1 MYSVSESYKEA
12 LLQKHITDTVEG
24 TAVLKDGTIIELD
37 DSTIVNGSLKITHE
51 LCDDYKVGTFNLGS
65 MRIGFFDDNA
75 LGRDFSGA
83 EITLT
88 YKIKT
93 EAGWESVPLG
103 IFIADGQT
111 VIRRR
116 NTVTLTAYDYGI
128 LFDCNLGVTL
138 SNKTGTAEQIISDVC
153 ERCGVEFGGIADGLP
168 NTGVYVHCGSERIQ
182 SCRDLVGW
190 CAAMIGGYA
199 VIDRS
204 GALKIIPARYEVE
217 ADDPSIIIIDK
228 YVTAAERNSIYS
240 TDTRA
245 WIAQMSAYSGDKT
258 KIYKSNITRDDP
270 QAARAIYYL
279 EKNPLMESLDESRC
293 DEINCAWLSF
303 MDGFMQRGITA
314 ELYGDPAL
322 DVGDVLRCSEGDVD
336 QRSSVVGLVTKQEWR
351 YRNYHTVICASAQ
364 LSDGFPDNNEEE
376 GSDGAETVGTT
387 DSVYP
392 VKVVSQSEKKQGTGG
407 GKYYAGEGLGLSD
420 NTFKLNAAGA
430 ANLGGVRLVAGADVS
445 DDDDTI
451 NRKLGIYRGID
462 VFPTLRTASKNQ
474 KGGFFL
480 GDGFVPV
487 LEEGVSQAGNP
498 VYTKTGA
505 VQLRLGNGLEF
516 VDNNE
521 AATDLKETSE
531 NYNGGRRVAVK
542 VDGQTV
548 KMNDKGELSAEGYAE
563 GAAIVFRTA
572 GEQKSINVKYDDET
586 IVADGGKLKVNI
598 DGETLKIN
606 DDGKLESSG
615 VTIENGIIIQEADAK
630 YLLHEYTEVDYIA
643 GNKIGYAGANN
654 PVVMQNIPVCEF
666 GAKTPNGVIL
676 PATSTDVDTS
686 EQLPDVQTYT
696 TLNFPNGLYIANA
709 VVTKLALEPIAFT
722 TSTTQWQ
729 FKYYC
734 ADGTTGVYETFTT
747 DNRYPTGCFI
757 ARNAIAAPNEDY
769 PYGYA
774 TVRYGFTYAI
784 ANSTR
789 YRTGIQT
796 RYLYTLPFSSEAEY
810 NAAVRL
816 TYEPVTL
823 TEVTETV
830 TEV

>member
-24 TAVLKDGTIIELD
+24 TAVLKDGTVIELD

-51 LCDDYKVGTFNLGS
+51 LCDDYRVGTFNLGS

-83 EITLT
+83 KITLT

-93 EAGWESVPLG
+93 DAGWERVPLG

-153 ERCGVEFGGIADGLP
+153 ERCGVEFGGIANGLP
-168 NTGVYVHCGSERIQ
+168 NTGVYVHCGSQRIQ

-204 GALKIIPARYEVE
+204 GALKIISARYDVE
-217 ADDPSIIIIDK
+217 ADDPSVIIIDK

-279 EKNPLMESLDESRC
+279 EKNPLMESLDESEC

-351 YRNYHTVICASAQ
+351 YRNYHTVICACAQ
-364 LSDGFPDNNEEE
+364 LSDGFPDNE
-376 GSDGAETVGTT
+376 GDESSDEAEAVGTT
-387 DSVYP
+387 DKVYP
-392 VKVVSQSEKKQGTGG
+392 VKVVSQSEKKQGSTGG
-407 GKYYAGEGLGLSD
+407 SKYYAGEGLTLTAD
-420 NTFKLNAAGA
+420 NAFKLNTAGQ
-430 ANLGGVRLVAGADVS
+430 ANLGGVRLNASPDVS
-445 DDDDTI
+445 SDDTSN
-451 NRKLGIYRGID
+451 NRTLGIYRGSD
-462 VFPTLRTASKNQ
+462 VFVTLRTATKNQ

-487 LEEGVSQAGNP
+487 LEERLNSDGNA
-498 VYTKTGA
+498 VCSKTGY
-505 VQLRLGNGLEF
+505 VQLRLGEGLEF
-516 VDNNE
+516 VDNDE
-521 AATDLKETSE
+521 AATDPKEIRE
-531 NYNGGRRVAVK
+531 NYNGGRRVAVPRATGEK
-542 VDGQTV
+542 YGAVKIGQWLGIDENGFLRV
-548 KMNDKGELSAEGYAE
+548 NMKPKRGIDISALGEVSVL
-563 GAAIVFRTA
+563 I
-572 GEQKSINVKYDDET
+572 DDET
-586 IVADGGKLKVNI
+586 IKL
-598 DGETLKIN
+598 N
-606 DDGKLESSG
+606 DDGKLASVG
-615 VTIENGIIIQEADAK
+615 VTVENGVVISEADAS
-630 YLLHEYTEVDYIA
+630 YVLHEYEEVQYVK
-643 GNKIGYAGANN
+643 GNKIGYAGPQSKIVCQGYVFDSLTPDKYTIGSDILYGTSLDIRLSAN
-654 PVVMQNIPVCEF
+654 VS
-666 GAKTPNGVIL
+666 TPPQTVDVHIDAEYD
-676 PATSTDVDTS
+676 ATDTS
-686 EQLPDVQTYT
+686 K
-696 TLNFPNGLYIANA
+696 ANCYLVCSA
-709 VVTKLALEPIAFT
+709 VNYRSAVGYYYDGVFGIY
-722 TSTTQWQ
+722 
-729 FKYYC
+729 FKW
-734 ADGTTGVYETFTT
+734 DS
-747 DNRYPTGCFI
+747 I
-757 ARNAIAAPNEDY
+757 HAPNDNF
-769 PYGYA
+769 PYGYIKGKVMMPGKAAKNA
-774 TVRYGFTYAI
+774 TNFYGASQLCFTAYF
-784 ANSTR
+784 
-789 YRTGIQT
+789 
-796 RYLYTLPFSSEAEY
+796 PFATEAEY
-810 NAAVRL
+810 NAAVGL
-816 TYEPVTL
+816 TYEPLTL
-823 TEVTETV
+823 QQVKETV

>member
-1 MYSVSESYKEA
+1 MYSVSESYKNA
-12 LLQKHITDTVEG
+12 LLQKHITDMVEG
-24 TAVLKDGTIIELD
+24 TAVLKDGTVIELD

-51 LCDDYKVGTFNLGS
+51 LCDDFKVGTFNLGS

-83 EITLT
+83 KITLT

-138 SNKTGTAEQIISDVC
+138 SNMTGTAEQIISAVC

-168 NTGVYVHCGSERIQ
+168 NTDVYVHCGSQRIQ

-217 ADDPSIIIIDK
+217 AEDPSIIIIDK

-270 QAARAIYYL
+270 HAARAIYYL

-364 LSDGFPDNNEEE
+364 LSDGFPDNSEE
-376 GSDGAETVGTT
+376 GTDGAEAVGTT

-407 GKYYAGEGLGLSD
+407 KEYYAGEGLGLSD
-420 NTFKLNAAGA
+420 NTFILRTASSST
-430 ANLGGVRLVAGADVS
+430 LGGVRLVGTENIS
-445 DDDDTI
+445 PDDPSA
-451 NRKLGIYRGID
+451 KFGIFKEGYDG
-462 VFPTLRTASKNQ
+462 FPALRTALSYQ

-480 GDGFVPV
+480 GDGFVPELAEKEQYGETYYSPNGYV
-487 LEEGVSQAGNP
+487 H
-498 VYTKTGA
+498 
-505 VQLRLGNGLEF
+505 LRLGGGLEF
-516 VDNNE
+516 ADNDE
-521 AATDLKETSE
+521 TATDPKEIRE
-531 NYNGGRRVAVK
+531 NSTGGRRVAVK

-548 KMNDKGELSAEGYAE
+548 KVNDKGELYSEGYAE

-586 IVADGGKLKVNI
+586 IVVDGGKLKVNI
-598 DGETLKIN
+598 DGKSLKIN
-606 DDGKLESSG
+606 DDGKLEASG
-615 VTIENGIIIQEADAK
+615 AVIEKGIIIQEADAK
-630 YLLHEYTEVDYIA
+630 YLLHEYTEVEYIA

-654 PVVMQNIPVCEF
+654 PVIMQNIPVCEF

-676 PATSTDVDTS
+676 PTITKDVDTA

-696 TLNFPNGLYIANA
+696 TLNFPNGLYIGNA
-709 VVTKLALEPIAFT
+709 VVTKLALEPIAF
-722 TSTTQWQ
+722 STTATDWQ

-747 DNRYPTGCFI
+747 DNRYPTGCFV
-757 ARNAIAAPNEDY
+757 ARNAIWAPNEDY

-774 TVRYGFTYAI
+774 TVRYGFIYAI
-784 ANSTR
+784 YNSTK
-789 YRTGIQT
+789 YRTGINTQ
-796 RYLYTLPFSSEAEY
+796 YLYTLPFKNEAEY
-810 NAAVRL
+810 NAAVGL

-823 TEVTETV
+823 TEVTETI

>member
-1 MYSVSESYKEA
+1 MYSVSESYKKA

-24 TAVLKDGTIIELD
+24 TAVLKDGTVIELD

-51 LCDDYKVGTFNLGS
+51 LCNDYKVGTFNLGC
-65 MRIGFFDDNA
+65 MRIGFFDNNA

-83 EITLT
+83 KITLT

-93 EAGWESVPLG
+93 EAGWEIVPLG

-138 SNKTGTAEQIISDVC
+138 SNKTGTAVQIISDAC

-168 NTGVYVHCGSERIQ
+168 NTDVYVNCGSQRIQ

-204 GALKIIPARYEVE
+204 GALKIIPARYDVE
-217 ADDPSIIIIDK
+217 TDDPSVIIIDK

-270 QAARAIYYL
+270 HAARAIYYL
-279 EKNPLMESLDESRC
+279 EKNPLMESLDESQC
-293 DEINCAWLSF
+293 DAINCAWLSF

-364 LSDGFPDNNEEE
+364 LSDGFPDDEDGES
-376 GSDGAETVGTT
+376 SDEAETVGTT
-387 DSVYP
+387 DRVYP
-392 VKVVSQSEKKQGTGG
+392 VKVVPQSEKKQGGG
-407 GKYYAGEGLGLSD
+407 GGGDYTAGQGLSLVG
-420 NTFKLNAAGA
+420 NAFVLNAAGT
-430 ANLGGVRLVAGADVS
+430 ANLGGVRLNVSPDVPS
-445 DDDDTI
+445 DDTSN
-451 NRKLGIYRGID
+451 NRTLGIYRGPD
-462 VFPTLRTASKNQ
+462 VFPTLRTATKNQ

-487 LEEGVSQAGNP
+487 LEEGLNDSGDT

-505 VQLRLGNGLEF
+505 VQLRLGDGLEF
-516 VDNNE
+516 VDDNE
-521 AATDLKETSE
+521 AATDLREIRE
-531 NYNGGRRVAVK
+531 NYNGGRKVAVK

-548 KMNDKGELSAEGYAE
+548 KLNDNGQLSAEGYAE
-563 GAAIVFRTA
+563 GAAVAFRTVNQ
-572 GEQKSINVKYDDET
+572 QKSINVKYDDVT
-586 IVADGGKLKVNI
+586 IKLNGGDLAVNI
-598 DGETLKIN
+598 DNDTIQVN
-606 DDGKLESSG
+606 DDGKLASIG
-615 VTIENGIIIQEADAK
+615 VTVENGIVISEADAS
-630 YLLHEYTEVDYIA
+630 YLLHEYEEVKYVK
-643 GNKIGYAGANN
+643 GNKIGYSGPTSKIVCQGYVFDSLTPDKHTIGSDILYGTELDIRLSANVSTPPQTADVHIDAEYDAN
-654 PVVMQNIPVCEF
+654 DRSKANCYLVCSAVNYRSAVGYYYDSVF
-666 GAKTPNGVIL
+666 GI
-676 PATSTDVDTS
+676 
-686 EQLPDVQTYT
+686 Y
-696 TLNFPNGLYIANA
+696 
-709 VVTKLALEPIAFT
+709 
-722 TSTTQWQ
+722 
-729 FKYYC
+729 FKW
-734 ADGTTGVYETFTT
+734 DS
-747 DNRYPTGCFI
+747 I
-757 ARNAIAAPNEDY
+757 HAPNNNF
-769 PYGYA
+769 PYGYVKGKVMMPGKAAKNA
-774 TVRYGFTYAI
+774 TNFYNAAQLAFTAYF
-784 ANSTR
+784 
-789 YRTGIQT
+789 
-796 RYLYTLPFSSEAEY
+796 PFATEAEY
-810 NAAVRL
+810 NAAVGL
-816 TYEPVTL
+816 TYEPLTL
-823 TEVTETV
+823 TEVQETT